1 MKGICKKVSLLL
13 VVLSALVLL
22 SGCNGEK
29 NYTAV
34 SDFFFSVDQG
44 HNYGNGAKEYE
55 VGDTI
60 YMKVQ
65 YKVLS
70 DDSDKKPSQVKVV
83 LSIPKVKHVDAKYFD
98 GQIITPKYDS
108 VKNVT
113 TYEFIANAS
122 KNAAGSE
129 CIFQFIPN
137 DVGTIK
143 MTLVYDDNVD
153 ASYDKQCTLAFVK
166 TVE

>member
-1 MKGICKKVSLLL
+1 MKGVYKKITLFIVA
-13 VVLSALVLL
+13 VLALVLL
-22 SGCNGEK
+22 TACSGEK
-29 NYTAV
+29 TYSAV
-34 SDFFFSVDQG
+34 SDFYFSVDQG

-55 VGDTI
+55 VGETI

-70 DDSDKKPSQVKVV
+70 NDNDNKPSQVKVV

-113 TYEFIANAS
+113 TYEFTANAS
-122 KNAAGSE
+122 KNAATSE
-129 CIFQFIPN
+129 CIFQFVPN